1 MAETATVERPGGRVV
16 AFTAWGDPE
25 GRPLL
30 LLHGTPG
37 SRFSRS
43 PDPDLYR
50 RLGAHAV
57 SFDRPGYGRST
68 AQRDRTILSVADDAL
83 TVADAV
89 GWERFAVLGVSGGG
103 PHALAVGARAP
114 ERVSALGLAVGGAP
128 AEFVDPD
135 DLIAINREGLRRA
148 REEGR
153 ESLEEFL
160 SEPAA
165 QAASDPGGMLDA
177 AMADAPEVD
186 REMLARPDVRATLVE
201 SLQEAFVNGPVG
213 WFDDAYAL
221 STPWGF
227 ELGEVAVPVHM
238 WYGEADRNV
247 PLEAVT
253 KMAAQL
259 RVESFEVIPGAG
271 HLGWLMQE
279 EDVLRTLLDAAE

>member
-1 MAETATVERPGGRVV
+1 MSETATVERPGGRVV
-16 AFTAWGDPE
+16 AYATWGDPG

-43 PDPDLYR
+43 PDPEVYR
-50 RLGAHAV
+50 RLDAHTV

-83 TVADAV
+83 AVADAV
-89 GWERFAVLGVSGGG
+89 GWDRFAVLGVSGGG

-114 ERVSALGLAVGGAP
+114 DRVSVLGLAVGGAP
-128 AEFVDPD
+128 ADFVDPD

-160 SEPAA
+160 TEPAA
-165 QAASDPGGMLDA
+165 KAAADPGAMLDA

-201 SLQEAFVNGPVG
+201 SLREAFVNGPVG
-213 WFDDAYAL
+213 WFDDSYAL

-227 ELGEVAVPVHM
+227 ELRDVTVPVYM

-247 PLEAVT
+247 PLGAVER
-253 KMAAQL
+253 MAAEL

-279 EDVLRTLLDAAE
+279 EQVLRTLLDAAE